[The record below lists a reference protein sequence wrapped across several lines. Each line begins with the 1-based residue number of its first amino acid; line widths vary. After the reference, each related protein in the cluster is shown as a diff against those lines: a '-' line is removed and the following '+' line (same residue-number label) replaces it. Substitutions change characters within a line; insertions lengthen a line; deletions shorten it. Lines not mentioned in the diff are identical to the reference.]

1 MANTYSVDPN
11 NERLTA
17 ITTQETNAL
26 NANNEFFQDA
36 VADVQGEINK
46 QIAASKNW
54 ANTQTKLQN
63 EQTDFAIEKIEQQKA
78 QAKADYTKE
87 QSGAYVD
94 YKKQSNEY
102 GVNAE
107 QQAAMGM
114 ANTGYSESSQV
125 SLYNT
130 YQNRVATARQSYDQ
144 AILNYNNAI
153 TEARLQNSSIL
164 AEIAYESLQAQL
176 KLSLQGVQYK
186 NQLLSDMADKKLQIQ
201 TLYNTKYQQ
210 VYSNIFDEIKLAEDA
225 RQFDVTKKMQEEQ
238 FKKSYELQQAELA
251 EKKRQFDKEYALK
264 YAATGGGSGGGSSSS
279 SKKGSTSSSSSKSS
293 GKSSSS
299 STKASK
305 TQVWASGSTKAKT
318 SGNATI
324 DTKSVLA
331 LGRGPISGK
340 TLAKLEDEG
349 KVTSRT
355 VGNKIVFTPTI
366 KGKYIK

>member
-17 ITTQETNAL
+17 ITTQETAALDKNAD
-26 NANNEFFQDA
+26 FYKDA
-36 VADVQGEINK
+36 IAENQNEINK

-54 ANTQTKLQN
+54 ANTQTALQN
-63 EQTDFAIEKIEQQKA
+63 QQTDFAIEKIEQQKE
-78 QAKADYTKE
+78 QAKKDYTKE

-94 YKKQSNEY
+94 WQKQSNEY

-130 YQNRVATARQSYDQ
+130 YQNRIVAAKQSYDQ

-153 TEARLQNSSIL
+153 TEAKLQNSSIL
-164 AEIAYESLQAQL
+164 AEIAYESLQTQL
-176 KLSLQGVQYK
+176 NLSLQGVQYK
-186 NQLLSDMADKKLQIQ
+186 NQLLSEMADKKLQIQ
-201 TLYNTKYQQ
+201 SLYDTKYQQ
-210 VYSNIFDEIKLAEDA
+210 VYSNIFNEIKLAEDA

-264 YAATGGGSGGGSSSS
+264 YAATGGGSGGSTKSSKGSS
-279 SKKGSTSSSSSKSS
+279 GGSSKSS
-293 GKSSSS
+293 SKSSSS